1 MRAVSTVASGLRH
14 SAVAVAEALLVA
26 AIVAA
31 LLLAL
36 SPVYQP
42 ADYLAGTESAQAGR
56 NQAWLSLSDDAR
68 IAAVST
74 GSQYTVVGGGF
85 DPTTAVS
92 INLGEPGCCR
102 FFNVYPTTDGNIGFT
117 GTAAGPGTY
126 EVRAYQQLRGR
137 KPTLM
142 ATLTFEVGG

>member
-14 SAVAVAEALLVA
+14 SAVAVAEALIVA
-26 AIVAA
+26 AIIAG

-36 SPVYQP
+36 SPVYKP
-42 ADYLAGTESAQAGR
+42 ADYLAGTKAAEAGR
-56 NQAWLSLSDDAR
+56 GQAWLSLSDDLR
-68 IAAVST
+68 IAAVSS
-74 GSQYTVVGGGF
+74 GSQYTIIGGGF
-85 DPTTAVS
+85 DPSTPVS

-102 FFNVYPTTDGNIGFT
+102 FFNVYPTADGTIGFT
-117 GTAAGPGTY
+117 ATAAGPGTY